1 MGNWGKVYWGAEIIC
16 YGDFGSWNIVWR
28 GTLAYLRTVTEV
40 APQMVPVALS
50 TARHS
55 RVDS

>member
-1 MGNWGKVYWGAEIIC
+1 MRRTGPFGLIDVSRLE
-16 YGDFGSWNIVWR
+16 GDAAPHR
-28 GTLAYLRTVTEV
+28 GDCARLAYFLTVAEV

-55 RVDS
+55 RVDA